1 MMPTNTTTRFQLSAA
16 LVMALL
22 TSRALETMAAEAVTS
37 ASEIATS
44 SANPFQATK
53 VWQVHIEISP
63 DEYAAMQPQG
73 MPRFPG
79 FGRPPSPDAP
89 KATEEVVQEVHRNQ
103 FGVDLPWATGKITV
117 GDQTLQNV
125 GIRYKG
131 NGTIMDASRSIK
143 KSLKVETD
151 KNGGTETLLGLK
163 TINLHCGVTDP
174 SKCRETLAY
183 GLYREA
189 GVPASQTAL
198 SEVWLTV
205 PGKYEKEFLG
215 VYTLVEQVGG
225 AFLRAHFGSDK
236 GLLMKPEGVR
246 DLEYLGDD
254 WSSYEPKYLPKGK
267 VSEKEVKRVIDFTRL
282 IHQAD
287 DVEFNLEIGAF
298 IDVDEYLRFLATTA
312 FIANSDSFFVLG
324 HNYYLYLHPET
335 GQFHFIPWDLDR
347 AFANFFIL
355 GSQAQ
360 QMDLSLKHPYAG
372 THRLT
377 DRLLNIPEVSARYHT
392 LLEELAEG
400 CFDKERLLRE
410 LNALDTVTED
420 LVARDKRAAEAR
432 REGRGGGFGP
442 AGMFASP
449 PDLETF
455 IVNRTASVSAQLA
468 GTSTGHVP
476 SGGFGPGGFGGFGPP
491 RGGPRRPPVGDML
504 ARPILEALDTDEDT
518 KLAKTEW
525 VQAARNLFEEC
536 ELDREGKADVTA
548 IAAAL
553 DKRFPKPPA
562 NSPTPPGFTA
572 GSFMASPIVKRADC
586 DQDGK
591 LSLDELTSAADKL
604 FDEFDPAKTEL
615 LDQGALAK
623 LLTELFPF
631 PQFDPSRNRERRG
644 N

>member
-1 MMPTNTTTRFQLSAA
+1 MTTSTATRYRLYAA

-22 TSRALETMAAEAVTS
+22 TSCARETIAAEAATTS
-37 ASEIATS
+37 REIATS
-44 SANPFQATK
+44 NANPFHATK
-53 VWQVHIEISP
+53 VWQVHIEVSP

-73 MPRFPG
+73 MPQFPG

-89 KATEEVVQEVHRNQ
+89 KATARVAQEVHRNQ
-103 FGVDLPWATGKITV
+103 FGVDLPWATGTITV
-117 GDQTLQNV
+117 GDQTLKNV

-143 KSLKVETD
+143 KSFKVETD
-151 KNGGTETLLGLK
+151 HHGGTEKLLGLK
-163 TINLHCGVTDP
+163 TLNLHCGVTDP

-183 GLYREA
+183 SLYREA

-198 SEVWLTV
+198 AEVWLTV

-225 AFLRAHFGSDK
+225 AFLRAHFGADK

-254 WSSYEPKYLPKGK
+254 WSAYELKYVPKGK
-267 VSEKEVKRVIDFTRL
+267 ASEKEVRRVIDFTRL

-287 DVEFNLEIGAF
+287 DVEFKREIGTF

-312 FIANSDSFFVLG
+312 FIANSDSFFALG

-347 AFANFFIL
+347 AFANFFIF
-355 GSQAQ
+355 GSHAQ

-377 DRLLNIPEVSARYHT
+377 ERLFNVPEVNARYQ
-392 LLEELAEG
+392 LVIKELSEA

-410 LNALDTVTED
+410 IKTLETATED
-420 LVARDKRAAEAR
+420 LVARDKRAADAR

-442 AGMFASP
+442 PGMFADP

-455 IVNRTASVSAQLA
+455 VVNRTASVADQLA
-468 GTSTGHVP
+468 GTSTGYVP

-491 RGGPRRPPVGDML
+491 RGGPRRPPIGDML
-504 ARPILEALDTDEDT
+504 ARPMLKALDADKDD
-518 KLAKTEW
+518 KLAKAEW
-525 VQAARNLFEEC
+525 VQAARSLFEDC
-536 ELDREGKADVTA
+536 QLDREGKADVKA

-553 DKRFPKPPA
+553 DERFPKPPA
-562 NSPTPPGFTA
+562 NSRTPLGFTA
-572 GSFMASPIVKRADC
+572 GGFMAGPIVKRADS
-586 DQDGK
+586 DHDGK
-591 LSLDELTSAADKL
+591 LLLDELTSAADKL

-615 LDQGALAK
+615 LDQGALVK
-623 LLTELFPF
+623 LLTELFPME
-631 PQFDPSRNRERRG
+631 QFNPSRNSERRG